1 MGVGRHYSLALVCAC
16 GVFVAFAWAYSSTF
30 ASLWRVWS
38 TESDYSHGFFVV
50 PLALYFAWFRRSMRP
65 PLRVQF
71 SWAATALLA
80 LSVAMRVL
88 GQRWN
93 FAAFDYWSLLP
104 WASALVLSLGGAAAL
119 RWWWPSIFFL
129 LFMMPLPYRA
139 EHALSM
145 PLQTVATGLS
155 CWIFQVL
162 GHCALAEGHTILLG
176 DQRLEIEQ
184 ACSGLRMVFSA
195 AAMGVAYAVLSHRR
209 WWERLLL
216 VACTFPIAVLA
227 NAARIVSTGLAR
239 EFWPGSWL
247 ADLSHDG
254 GGYLMIVFAFVL
266 FLTAHWYLN
275 ALIYPPASDEFEAL
289 PA

>member
-1 MGVGRHYSLALVCAC
+1 
-16 GVFVAFAWAYSSTF
+16 
-30 ASLWRVWS
+30 
-38 TESDYSHGFFVV
+38 
-50 PLALYFAWFRRSMRP
+50 MRP
-65 PLRVQF
+65 PLRVHF

-176 DQRLEIEQ
+176 EQRLEIEQ

-239 EFWPGSWL
+239 EYWPGSWL